1 MENSEMYMDVSE
13 WKDELSQNGYILC
26 TKPSC
31 GMGFLSI
38 KGKHFIDFCINF
50 SKFQKNVIFLG
61 MEVHYKNCTGEVI
74 DGDFVPCPICKVR
87 FKTFMI
93 MERHKIKTH
102 QSVID
107 SRKDISKPIVAATT
121 STPNLNRS
129 SYSIPPSASPISYQ
143 KRATPVEI
151 SSSGTGNMSPI
162 MDVSNVFGQMSQAV
176 SNLDVVHLNE
186 SKDEQNRRIFAESR
200 LMYTGRRPGR
210 PPKANNNAL
219 KKLPKPPM
227 ICRYVLFTTT
237 LVSVKTI

>member
-1 MENSEMYMDVSE
+1 MSFV
-13 WKDELSQNGYILC
+13 
-26 TKPSC
+26 
-31 GMGFLSI
+31 
-38 KGKHFIDFCINF
+38 
-50 SKFQKNVIFLG
+50 LG

-129 SYSIPPSASPISYQ
+129 SYSTPPSASPISYQ

-151 SSSGTGNMSPI
+151 SNSGTGNMSPI

-176 SNLDVVHLNE
+176 SNMDVVHLNE
-186 SKDEQNRRIFAESR
+186 SRDEQNRRIFAESR

-227 ICRYVLFTTT
+227 ICRYLLEFTTT

>member
-1 MENSEMYMDVSE
+1 MDKKLPKMQFHE
-13 WKDELSQNGYILC
+13 KNLPNIILLS
-26 TKPSC
+26 S
-31 GMGFLSI
+31 
-38 KGKHFIDFCINF
+38 FI
-50 SKFQKNVIFLG
+50 G
-61 MEVHYKNCTGEVI
+61 MEVHYKNCNGEVI

-107 SRKDISKPIVAATT
+107 SRKDISKPIVSTTTT

-129 SYSIPPSASPISYQ
+129 YSMPSASPISYQ
-143 KRATPVEI
+143 KKATHVEI
-151 SSSGTGNMSPI
+151 STGNVSPI
-162 MDVSNVFGQMSQAV
+162 MDVSNVFGQMSAAV
-176 SNLDVVHLNE
+176 TNMEVHSNE
-186 SKDEQNRRIFAESR
+186 SRDEQNRRIFAESR

-210 PPKANNNAL
+210 PPKANNNLL

>member
-1 MENSEMYMDVSE
+1 MENSEIYMDVSE

-26 TKPSC
+26 TKPTC

-38 KGKHFIDFCINF
+38 KGKYLIDILLYFLLI
-50 SKFQKNVIFLG
+50 FQKNNNLFLSSYTG

-107 SRKDISKPIVAATT
+107 SRKDLSKPIVSTTT

-129 SYSIPPSASPISYQ
+129 STYSTTPCASPISYQ

-151 SSSGTGNMSPI
+151 SSTGNVQSPI
-162 MDVSNVFGQMSQAV
+162 MDVSNVLGQMSQAA
-176 SNLDVVHLNE
+176 NLDDVHSNE
-186 SKDEQNRRIFAESR
+186 SRDDQNRRLFAESR

-210 PPKANNNAL
+210 PPKANSNLL

-227 ICRYVLFTTT
+227 ICRY
-237 LVSVKTI
+237 

>member
-1 MENSEMYMDVSE
+1 MEA
-13 WKDELSQNGYILC
+13 
-26 TKPSC
+26 
-31 GMGFLSI
+31 
-38 KGKHFIDFCINF
+38 
-50 SKFQKNVIFLG
+50 
-61 MEVHYKNCTGEVI
+61 HYKSCTGEVI

-107 SRKDISKPIVAATT
+107 SRKDLSKPIVST

-129 SYSIPPSASPISYQ
+129 SSYSTPSASPISYQ

-151 SSSGTGNMSPI
+151 SSTGNVQSPI
-162 MDVSNVFGQMSQAV
+162 MDVSNVLGQMSQAANLV
-176 SNLDVVHLNE
+176 DVHSNNE
-186 SKDEQNRRIFAESR
+186 SRDEQNRRLFAESR

-210 PPKANNNAL
+210 PPKANNNLL

-227 ICRYVLFTTT
+227 ICR
-237 LVSVKTI
+237 